1 MKRNERRKKHG
12 IKKKREEYIYL
23 LRKKEKI
30 VKNGSLKTNSNISL
44 AWVHNKAQYQMNME
58 KKTI

>member
-12 IKKKREEYIYL
+12 IKKKREEYIYIYIYIYM

-44 AWVHNKAQYQMNME
+44 AWVHNKAQY
-58 KKTI
+58 

>member
-12 IKKKREEYIYL
+12 IKKKREEYIYIYIYL

-44 AWVHNKAQYQMNME
+44 AWVHNKAQY
-58 KKTI
+58 

>member
-12 IKKKREEYIYL
+12 IKKKREEYIYIYIYIYL
-23 LRKKEKI
+23 LRKIEKI

-44 AWVHNKAQYQMNME
+44 AWVHNKAQY
-58 KKTI
+58 